1 MNENKENLKL
11 KIQNIFTKIRNT
23 INNREDELLLEADK
37 YFNNLLFNKDIIKD
51 GEKLPNKIK
60 ESLERGKL
68 IYKKWNNNKSNILL
82 KDCLNIENKIKEINL
97 INKKISKGKSKNI
110 IIKFNPKEDGIDY
123 FLTKIKNFGKIYY
136 N

>member
-60 ESLERGKL
+60 ESLERGKF
-68 IYKKWNNNKSNILL
+68 IDKEWNNNKLNILL
-82 KDCLNIENKIKEINL
+82 NDCLNIENKIKEINL
-97 INKKISKGKSKNI
+97 I
-110 IIKFNPKEDGIDY
+110 KFLSY
-123 FLTKIKNFGKIYY
+123 
-136 N
+136 

>member
-23 INNREDELLLEADK
+23 INNREDELLL
-37 YFNNLLFNKDIIKD
+37 YFNNLLFHEDIIKD

-97 INKKISKGKSKNI
+97 I
-110 IIKFNPKEDGIDY
+110 KFLSY
-123 FLTKIKNFGKIYY
+123 
-136 N
+136 